1 MALFRKLTNGKL
13 ARTFDPSNKGNKKT
27 PDRVIEDME
36 SFKEKV
42 IQTSNR
48 IEAIKQT
55 PISQELK
62 EKFIAA
68 EYAKLGYTIDLI
80 TSSK

>member
-1 MALFRKLTNGKL
+1 MALFRKVGNKL

-27 PDRVIEDME
+27 PDRVIDDME

-48 IEAIKQT
+48 IKAIKQT
-55 PISQELK
+55 PIPEELK

-68 EYAKLGYTIDLI
+68 EYAKLGYIITSI